1 MAASAVGELAELPFD
16 DPGSQ
21 VAGPPYCPVGA
32 RVRQPAADA
41 LLFGGQNAGLGL
53 QLPVEDVAADDDE
66 VGPAGCHAAGVA
78 DVEAVEAEEVA
89 EVGDGL
95 LQVAF
100 LDEPVAAGRPIPGG
114 SLPRHAGGLLPTL
127 PVRFRDSETTRKW
140 FGWPAECRMWHMAG
154 TRGRSG
160 ASSQVNRVGDTGIE
174 PVTSSV

>member
-114 SLPRHAGGLLPTL
+114 SLPRHAGGLLLLSRFGSVTVKL
-127 PVRFRDSETTRKW
+127 HESGSAGQRNAGCGTWLARAADPVHRRRSI
-140 FGWPAECRMWHMAG
+140 GWAILG
-154 TRGRSG
+154 SN
-160 ASSQVNRVGDTGIE
+160 Q
-174 PVTSSV
+174 